1 MYPMELFLYIVLDNV
16 PMNFVSLSFEKFG
29 GWARSAIQEV
39 ESMPLLHPLFTQRY
53 WDRAHHRAGGELSE
67 GWREILG
74 KEISSWSSCLCMCTL
89 KIDLVGKCSPDGRY
103 NFQPYSSV
111 VLEAR
116 PVTQW
121 HDPTGSAW
129 FIWQNLL
136 QLVITVSVTAS
147 KPTNLQKDHLQLEA
161 TRSIVHGRNLKGLQR
176 KASAKRWEPGTT
188 TKCSRC

>member
-16 PMNFVSLSFEKFG
+16 LMTFVSLSFENFG
-29 GWARSAIQEV
+29 GWK
-39 ESMPLLHPLFTQRY
+39 SMPLLHPLFTQRY
-53 WDRAHHRAGGELSE
+53 RDRAHHRAGGELSE

-89 KIDLVGKCSPDGRY
+89 KIDLVEKCSPDGRY

-111 VLEAR
+111 VLEAH

-129 FIWQNLL
+129 LIWQNLL
-136 QLVITVSVTAS
+136 QLVITLSATAS
-147 KPTNLQKDHLQLEA
+147 KPTNLQKDHSQLEA
-161 TRSIVHGRNLKGLQR
+161 TRSI
-176 KASAKRWEPGTT
+176 
-188 TKCSRC
+188 